1 MITTQHIDDQT
12 GFYSRLQ
19 NPYRLITD
27 SALQTRDHNARVL
40 RNPPVRNPLA
50 GADGGGLFARIAAWF
65 RGER

>member
-12 GFYSRLQ
+12 GFYSRLP
-19 NPYRLITD
+19 NPYVGISD
-27 SALQTRDHNARVL
+27 EALRASTHNARVL

-50 GADGGGLFARIAAWF
+50 GASGEGLFARIAAWF